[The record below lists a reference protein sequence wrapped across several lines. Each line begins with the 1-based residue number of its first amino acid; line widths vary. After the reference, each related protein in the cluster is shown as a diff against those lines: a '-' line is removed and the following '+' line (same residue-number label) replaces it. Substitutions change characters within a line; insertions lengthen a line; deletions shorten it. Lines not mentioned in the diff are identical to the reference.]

1 MGRLYQ
7 TGGVRG
13 HPQARHGQG
22 ADRASAAAALVS
34 AAGSLYGVTMQMD
47 GTPGQPTPIDAALLM
62 MRMLFAALMGSVVI
76 YVVII
81 HIIARGEP
89 TEVEQTLSIGL
100 AGAAVALGLLAP
112 FARRL
117 LMPRKD
123 PGRPEEPAPS
133 TLSPRGFGRTF
144 AAHVVA
150 WMMCEAVAVMG
161 VVLAF
166 AGREPSAI
174 FPFAGGAVLLFLFLA
189 PRRAELEAVARA
201 ESSGA
206 GG

>member
-1 MGRLYQ
+1 
-7 TGGVRG
+7 
-13 HPQARHGQG
+13 
-22 ADRASAAAALVS
+22 
-34 AAGSLYGVTMQMD
+34 MQMD

-62 MRMLFAALMGSVVI
+62 MRMLFAGLVGSVVV
-76 YVVII
+76 YVVIV
-81 HIIARGEP
+81 HLIARGEA
-89 TEVEQTLSIGL
+89 VAVDQTLAISL

-123 PGRPEEPAPS
+123 HGRPGQPAPS

-166 AGREPSAI
+166 VGRDPSAI
-174 FPFAGGAVLLFLFLA
+174 FPFAAGAVLLFLFLA

-201 ESSGA
+201 ESGDAAA
-206 GG
+206 GPAGP